1 MNYREIEIEYANSF
15 PTHGQFQKNFVIELG
30 IPDFVK
36 KVNVIYN
43 DKTYENLTLGQ
54 DGAGKGRIY
63 FPNNG
68 IEFVNNNKELR
79 GGEKISLKVGWEES
93 MNSAT
98 YFIFGN
104 KPSGEYENSLWD
116 TSTILKTKEYYF
128 TISDKLTYKPK
139 INDIVVF
146 KEFNTK
152 IYWGQAILDSNAE
165 QIEKEGKKV
174 IRFRLKDIKIWLY
187 KISTDSV
194 YNSLSNKDTRARI
207 VSINKAD
214 FDLIIET
221 MENNSPL
228 TDERQ
233 SQIKALW
240 EKFKSETKQEDKNF
254 NTAEIDKLLIGWAS
268 YKAKIING
276 TLSLEDYTSTIEIAK
291 NRMPGHYLC
300 NFLERT
306 TKTVLG
312 SSKPGTAENFG
323 VKLNNDNS
331 TYFIKSENKE
341 KATRQEAESYFNEN
355 IKGLLKNIVSESD
368 TLVKIK
374 LVDDAVYSAKQILM
388 KMAVL
393 DNLSDFL
400 YIYSTQWLEELYNDF
415 IDGDAECIFTKNHQV
430 CLVAKKLLVVN
441 EKDKGE
447 LILLSRFLWRY
458 VNARTIADTDNPNVI
473 MYGPPGTGKT
483 YSVVNSLDFVCQ
495 GDSARYELLQFHP
508 SFTYEDFIEG
518 IKPKGVSKDGN
529 IRFELVN
536 GIFKNFCIKAKDT
549 PDKPFYF
556 VVDEI
561 NRANLSSVFGETL
574 SLLEK
579 DYRHDGKN
587 KRNLIRTQYSALI
600 EDLIKEDDKYKDLA
614 YIIDNGEVK
623 FGVPKNV
630 FFIGMMNDVDKSI
643 DAFDLALR
651 RRFKWIRKDC
661 DYEVIAEE
669 TRFKRK
675 EDFSN
680 ISKYIKACEK
690 LNNYISAEIG
700 LGKSYEFGHSF
711 FMKMSDISKRK
722 EITQHNLE
730 TLFNSYLRPT
740 LKEYLR
746 AVFTESEL
754 DGKLNE
760 ALNRFKETLK

>member
-1 MNYREIEIEYANSF
+1 MEINYWIISPNVHNDATEQRWKDIIAERKNAYIGFGPDDSTGVTFFNQIKEGDVIIVAQGANRNKRSYLAGIVNSPAIAGEEEGTPGYAQRRVLIHSVNE
-15 PTHGQFQKNFVIELG
+15 QELAALQLDFNG
-30 IPDFVK
+30 CAYGDADRIPALYK
-36 KVNVIYN
+36 LKPWENTN
-43 DKTYENLTLGQ
+43 DQ
-54 DGAGKGRIY
+54 RI
-63 FPNNG
+63 
-68 IEFVNNNKELR
+68 
-79 GGEKISLKVGWEES
+79 
-93 MNSAT
+93 AT
-98 YFIFGN
+98 
-104 KPSGEYENSLWD
+104 
-116 TSTILKTKEYYF
+116 TILAAINQKRIDELMEN
-128 TISDKLTYKPK
+128 IKLTP
-139 INDIVVF
+139 
-146 KEFNTK
+146 
-152 IYWGQAILDSNAE
+152 
-165 QIEKEGKKV
+165 
-174 IRFRLKDIKIWLY
+174 
-187 KISTDSV
+187 
-194 YNSLSNKDTRARI
+194 
-207 VSINKAD
+207 
-214 FDLIIET
+214 
-221 MENNSPL
+221 
-228 TDERQ
+228 ERQ
-233 SQIKALW
+233 TQIKALW

-254 NTAEIDKLLIGWAS
+254 NTAEIDKLLAGWAI
-268 YKAKIING
+268 YKAKIVND
-276 TLSLEDYTSTIEIAK
+276 TLSLDDYTSTKEIAK
-291 NRMPGHYLC
+291 ERMPGHYLC

-323 VKLNNDNS
+323 VKLNDDNNS
-331 TYFIKSENKE
+331 YFIKSEKKE
-341 KATRQEAESYFNEN
+341 KATRQEADDYYNSN
-355 IKGLLKNIVSESD
+355 IKGLLKSIVTETD
-368 TLVKIK
+368 PLVKIK
-374 LVDDAVYSAKQILM
+374 LVEEATYSAKQILM

-415 IDGDAECIFTKNHQV
+415 IDGDAEGIFTKNHQV
-430 CLVAKKLLVVN
+430 CIVAKKLLSVT
-441 EKDKGE
+441 EQDKGE

-458 VNARTIADTDNPNVI
+458 VNARTIADADNPNVI

-536 GIFKNFCIKAKDT
+536 GVFKNFCIKAKNT

-579 DYRHDGKN
+579 DYRHDGIN
-587 KRNLIRTQYSALI
+587 KRNLIRTQYSTLI
-600 EDLIKEDDKYKDLA
+600 EDLIKEDDKYKYLA

-623 FGVPKNV
+623 FGVPENV

-661 DYEVIAEE
+661 DYEVIEEE

-675 EDFSN
+675 DEFSN
-680 ISKYIKACEK
+680 IGQYIKACEK
-690 LNNYISAEIG
+690 LNSYISAELG

-711 FMKMSDISKRK
+711 FMKMSDIAKRK

-730 TLFNSYLRPT
+730 TLFNLYLRPT

-746 AVFTESEL
+746 AVFAESEL
-754 DGKLNE
+754 DGKLDE

>member
-1 MNYREIEIEYANSF
+1 MNDN
-15 PTHGQFQKNFVIELG
+15 L
-30 IPDFVK
+30 
-36 KVNVIYN
+36 
-43 DKTYENLTLGQ
+43 ENRKL
-54 DGAGKGRIY
+54 
-63 FPNNG
+63 N
-68 IEFVNNNKELR
+68 
-79 GGEKISLKVGWEES
+79 
-93 MNSAT
+93 

-104 KPSGEYENSLWD
+104 KPQGEYEDSFWD
-116 TSTILKTKEYYF
+116 TSTILDTKEYYF
-128 TISDKLTYKPK
+128 TTNDNLTYKPK
-139 INDIVVF
+139 KGDIVIF

-152 IYWGQAILDSNAE
+152 VYWGQATLDSD
-165 QIEKEGKKV
+165 KEDVDMDSDKV
-174 IRFRLKDIKIWLY
+174 VRFKLKDVKIWLY
-187 KISTDSV
+187 KISTETV

-207 VSINKAD
+207 VSISKAD
-214 FDLIIET
+214 YNLIIET
-221 MENNSPL
+221 MQNNSPL
-228 TDERQ
+228 TEERQ
-233 SQIKALW
+233 TQIKALW
-240 EKFKSETKQEDKNF
+240 EKYKSAIKQEDKDF
-254 NTAEIDKLLIGWAS
+254 NNKEIESLIAQWNQ
-268 YKAKIING
+268 YKEKIING
-276 TLSLEDYTSTIEIAK
+276 SLTLDDYTNTLGSATAT
-291 NRMPGHYLC
+291 MPGGYLC
-300 NFLERT
+300 NFLERA

-312 SSKPGTAENFG
+312 SSKPGTAFNFE
-323 VKLNNDNS
+323 VKLNNDNA
-331 TYFIKSENKE
+331 TYYILKQNKQNAS
-341 KATRQEAESYFNEN
+341 KAEAESYFNDN
-355 IKGLLKNIVSESD
+355 IKGVLKTIVEEKEVLAKIN
-368 TLVKIK
+368 LVEQ
-374 LVDDAVYSAKQILM
+374 ANYSAKQVLM

-400 YIYSTQWLEELYNDF
+400 YIYSTQWLEELYIDF
-415 IDGDAECIFTKNHQV
+415 IDGDTEGIFTKNHQV
-430 CLVAKKLLVVN
+430 CLVAIKLLEVN
-441 EKDKGE
+441 EQDKCE

-458 VNARTIADTDNPNVI
+458 VNARTIADADNPNVI

-536 GIFKNFCIKAKDT
+536 GVFKNFCIKAKNT

-579 DYRHDGKN
+579 DYRHDGNN
-587 KRNLIRTQYSALI
+587 KRNLIRTQYSTLI
-600 EDLIKEDDKYKDLA
+600 EDLIKEDDKYKELA

-623 FGVPKNV
+623 FGVPENV

-661 DYEVIAEE
+661 DYEVIEEE

-675 EDFSN
+675 EDFNN
-680 ISKYIKACEK
+680 IGLYIKACEK
-690 LNNYISAEIG
+690 LNNYISAELG

-711 FMKMSDISKRK
+711 FMKMSDIAKRK

-730 TLFNSYLRPT
+730 TLFNLYLRPT

-746 AVFTESEL
+746 AVFVESEL
-754 DGKLNE
+754 DGKLDE